1 MAVSRMALLTC
12 SALFAASAL
21 LSGCGQSDA
30 EQAQQAGIQ
39 GANQHNTAATK
50 ALASTDLPAFEHEL
64 FRQMDLPA
72 DTRRQFR
79 VLETKNTPAGTYVLY
94 SLPRNDGLAFAG
106 RRADGSVAIYQAR
119 WPLAVT
125 DPAKDL
131 IVVRAIPPNNGI
143 NAPYGVLAGRV
154 YNPFIEYV
162 EIAYRDGHVDRIDV
176 SHNRG
181 FIAVRKAFDT
191 RFVQVRGYS
200 TNGTPY
206 WEIDTR

>member
-1 MAVSRMALLTC
+1 MAVSRMALFTC

-21 LSGCGQSDA
+21 LSGCGKSDA
-30 EQAQQAGIQ
+30 SQSGRAGIQ
-39 GANQHNTAATK
+39 QVDTAATTSLRKSDYK
-50 ALASTDLPAFEHEL
+50 AFQEKL
-64 FRQMDLPA
+64 FQQLNLPA
-72 DTRRQFR
+72 DTKNQFR
-79 VLETKNTPAGTYVLY
+79 ILETKNSAAGTYVLY

-106 RRADGSVAIYQAR
+106 RQADGSIVVHQAR

-125 DPAKDL
+125 DPSQDL

-154 YNPFIEYV
+154 HNPFIETV
-162 EIAYRDGHVDRIDV
+162 EINYRDGHRERIDV
-176 SHNRG
+176 SHKRG

>member
-1 MAVSRMALLTC
+1 MAVSRMTLLTC

-21 LSGCGQSDA
+21 LAGCGQSDA
-30 EQAQQAGIQ
+30 QQAQQAGIQ
-39 GANQHNTAATK
+39 GVKQNGTAATK
-50 ALASTDLPAFEHEL
+50 ALTAADYRAFESEL

-79 VLETKNTPAGTYVLY
+79 ILETKDTPGGTYVLY
-94 SLPRNDGLAFAG
+94 SLPQNDGLAFAG
-106 RRADGSVAIYQAR
+106 RQGDGKVTIYQAR

-131 IVVRAIPPNNGI
+131 VVVRAIPPNNGI

-162 EIAYRDGHVDRIDV
+162 EIAYRDGHVDRMDV